1 MARAGII
8 TLLTDFGLSDPFVGI
23 MKGVILSRFP
33 GAQIIDLSHG
43 IPPQAVA
50 EAAFW
55 LERSQAWFPPGSVH
69 VAVVDP
75 GVGSARPILALEARG
90 QRFLAPDNGLLP
102 DSLLTSA
109 GARLHPVDLERPALA
124 RLALPAP
131 SATFH
136 GRDIFAPIAAAL
148 ASGEL
153 DLADL
158 GEPGSARP
166 CLLPA
171 PARDADAIHGQ
182 VITVDRFGN
191 LITNLGRDLVDAER
205 SRYVLLG
212 ERPIPLVR
220 TYAEAQPGE
229 LLALINAFEV
239 IEIARRDGSAEAHLG
254 IGRGAT
260 VRLPLHG
267 HITRA

>member
-1 MARAGII
+1 MAPPGII

-33 GAQIIDLSHG
+33 AAQIIDLSHG
-43 IPPQAVA
+43 VPPQAVA

-55 LERSQAWFPPGSVH
+55 LERSHAWFPAGSVH

-90 QRFLAPDNGLLP
+90 QRFLAPDNGLLA
-102 DSLLTSA
+102 DSLLASP
-109 GARLHPVDLERPALA
+109 GARLHRVDLERLDRA

-148 ASGEL
+148 ASGAL
-153 DLADL
+153 DLPDL
-158 GEPGSARP
+158 GGPGSALP
-166 CLLPA
+166 CVLPA
-171 PARDADAIHGQ
+171 PAREAESIRGQ
-182 VITVDRFGN
+182 VVTVDRFGN
-191 LITNLGRDLVDAER
+191 LITNLGRDLVEAQR
-205 SRYVLLG
+205 CRYVLLG
-212 ERPIPLVR
+212 ERSIPIAR
-220 TYAEAQPGE
+220 TYSEALPGE
-229 LLALINAFEV
+229 LLALVNAFEV
-239 IEIARRDGSAEAHLG
+239 IEIARRDGSAETHLG
-254 IGRGAT
+254 LGRGAP

-267 HITRA
+267 QVTRA